1 MLEGMEGKVAIVTGA
16 GRGLGRAEAL
26 EFGRQG
32 VRVIVNDFGRAL
44 SGEVADNP
52 ADEVVS
58 QIVSEGGEALASY
71 GDVADWRDS
80 EAMIRQGIEKFGQL
94 DILVN
99 NAGILRDRTIFNMTE
114 EEWDAVI
121 RTHLKGHFC
130 MSRWAASYWRE
141 KAKRTGEP
149 AYGRI
154 INTSSEA
161 FLSGAVGQPNY
172 SAAKAGIVQLTLSAA
187 QALGRYG
194 VTANAICPRARTR
207 MTEEMQ
213 GFDAKQGDFE
223 LFAPENVSPL
233 VAFLAS
239 PPAKRI
245 SGQVFIVYG
254 KMISVLSGPP
264 VDRRFDSEEPWTPE
278 NVAETLVPF
287 YEKREPVADGFAV
300 RLGG

>member
-26 EFGRQG
+26 ELGSEG
-32 VRVIVNDFGRAL
+32 ARVVVNDFGRAL
-44 SGEVADNP
+44 HGEEAENP

-58 QIVSEGGEALASY
+58 QIVSQGGEAIANY
-71 GDVADWRDS
+71 GDVADWGDS
-80 EAMIRQGIEKFGQL
+80 EAIVRQAIDKFGQL
-94 DILVN
+94 DVLVN
-99 NAGILRDRTIFNMTE
+99 NAGILRDRTLFNMTE

-130 MSRWAASYWRE
+130 MSRWAAAYWRE
-141 KAKRTGEP
+141 KSKETGEP
-149 AYGRI
+149 VYGRI

-161 FLSGAVGQPNY
+161 FLSGPVGQPNY
-172 SAAKAGIVQLTLSAA
+172 AAAKAGIVQLTLSAA

-194 VTANAICPRARTR
+194 VTANAICPRAKTR

-213 GFDAKQGDFE
+213 GFDAKDGDFE

-239 PPAKRI
+239 PAAKRV
-245 SGQVFIVYG
+245 SGQVFIVYA
-254 KMISVLSGPP
+254 KMISVLSAPP
-264 VDRRFDSEEPWTPE
+264 VDRRFDSDQPWTPDS
-278 NVAETLVPF
+278 VAETLIPF
-287 YEKREPVADGFAV
+287 YDQREPVADGFAV